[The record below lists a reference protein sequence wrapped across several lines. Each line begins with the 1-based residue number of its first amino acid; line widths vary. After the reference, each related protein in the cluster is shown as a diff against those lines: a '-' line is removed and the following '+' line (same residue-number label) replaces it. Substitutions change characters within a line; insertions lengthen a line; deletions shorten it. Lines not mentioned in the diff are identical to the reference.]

1 MQLSVYTDGGS
12 RGNPGPSGFGVA
24 IYDHQKN
31 LIAQISKFIGI
42 KTNNE
47 SEYTALV
54 VALDWINN
62 HQSELDINS
71 VDIFSDSQL
80 LVRQQQG
87 RYKVK
92 SPNIVPLNNLVK
104 TLINATTITYK
115 FHEIPRELNVL
126 ADQLANQAM
135 DRK

>member
-47 SEYTALV
+47 AEYTALID
-54 VALDWINN
+54 ALVWINN

-92 SPNIVPLNNLVK
+92 SPHIVSLNNLVK
-104 TLINATTITYK
+104 ALINATTITYK

-135 DRK
+135 DHR

>member
-1 MQLSVYTDGGS
+1 MKLSVYTDGGS

-24 IYDHQKN
+24 IYDHQKT

-47 SEYTALV
+47 AEYTALV
-54 VALDWINN
+54 DALVWINN

-80 LVRQQQG
+80 LV
-87 RYKVK
+87 
-92 SPNIVPLNNLVK
+92 PTAL
-104 TLINATTITYK
+104 ATS
-115 FHEIPRELNVL
+115 L
-126 ADQLANQAM
+126 D
-135 DRK
+135 